1 MTDST
6 GANQTSRQHSAALPN
21 LVNYYQV
28 LDLKPGCSSTDIRRA
43 YREKSK
49 LYHPDTTVLAPDLA
63 TEKFQQLNQAYA
75 TLSSPEQR
83 LKYDQQW
90 QRQQASRNGNVGA
103 GKSGPRKRLVF
114 PNSGYLDPG
123 ERSLSSGEIFALFI
137 LGLTFLACLLLAVI
151 VGWSRGEL
159 ALQQVTES
167 WSQTP
172 SPQPVQAAPVPAR
185 YFPHGIAPPPAKP
198 PVNLPTKLP
207 DNLPSKLPTQP
218 PVSRKPRLPLPSA
231 TPIHPA

>member
-1 MTDST
+1 VTDST

-43 YREKSK
+43 YWQKSK

-90 QRQQASRNGNVGA
+90 QRQQASRNGNLGA
-103 GKSGPRKRLVF
+103 GKSAPRKRLVF

-159 ALQQVTES
+159 ALQEVTQS
-167 WSQTP
+167 WSQSP
-172 SPQPVQAAPVPAR
+172 STPQPVQAAPVPAR
-185 YFPHGIAPPPAKP
+185 YFPHGIAPPPASP
-198 PVNLPTKLP
+198 PVKLP
-207 DNLPSKLPTQP
+207 EKPLTQP
-218 PVSRKPRLPLPSA
+218 PVSHRPRLPLPSA